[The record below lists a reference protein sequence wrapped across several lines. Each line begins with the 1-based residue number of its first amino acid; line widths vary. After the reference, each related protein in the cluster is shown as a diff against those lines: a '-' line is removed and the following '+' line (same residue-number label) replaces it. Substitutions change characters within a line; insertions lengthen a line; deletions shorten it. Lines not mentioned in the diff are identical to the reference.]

1 MRYKIR
7 VILDNDND
15 EDVFK
20 DFEVSKNI
28 NLTKFHEYIKKE
40 FNLQGSEMASFYS
53 VDENWDTLIEYTL
66 VPFDD
71 NSVPM
76 EKLSLH
82 DILNNNESS
91 ILYVY
96 DFMNM
101 WTFFIE
107 LLNETSKKKNE
118 SQISLFFSKGEV
130 PKIPPKKNF
139 SNDQKEHLFA
149 TSVIAISAKLAKSDG
164 KISKSEILAFKKIF
178 EFPAEDEKAISNIFN
193 SAKENIDDY
202 KDIAEQVYIVFKS
215 DKGLLF
221 ELLNS
226 LFSIAYADGELHPKE
241 KVMLSDIAKVF
252 QISGNEF
259 EILNN
264 IFEAKVASD
273 KNSINRSYKI
283 LGLSE
288 NASLEQV
295 SNQYRKLIKEYH
307 PDKLQGMGLPKEFI
321 ELANQKL
328 SAINKAY
335 TEIKNNE
342 KKSKL

>member
-1 MRYKIR
+1 MSIWGKLIGGAAGMALGGPIGA
-7 VILDNDND
+7 ILGIAAGHGVDK
-15 EDVFK
+15 VR
-20 DFEVSKNI
+20 
-28 NLTKFHEYIKKE
+28 KFDA
-40 FNLQGSEMASFYS
+40 G
-53 VDENWDTLIEYTL
+53 
-66 VPFDD
+66 
-71 NSVPM
+71 
-76 EKLSLH
+76 
-82 DILNNNESS
+82 ES
-91 ILYVY
+91 
-96 DFMNM
+96 N
-101 WTFFIE
+101 
-107 LLNETSKKKNE
+107 
-118 SQISLFFSKGEV
+118 
-130 PKIPPKKNF
+130 KNF
-139 SNDQKEHLFA
+139 SNDQKEQIFA
-149 TSVIAISAKLAKSDG
+149 TSVIAISAKLAKADG

-202 KDIAEQVYIVFKS
+202 KDVAEQVYKVFKS
-215 DKGLLF
+215 DRGLLF

-241 KVMLSDIAKVF
+241 KVMLFEIAKVF

-259 EILNN
+259 ESLNN
-264 IFEAKVASD
+264 IFEAKISTD
-273 KNSINRSYKI
+273 NTSINRSYKI
-283 LGLSE
+283 LGLSK

-342 KKSKL
+342 NKNKL

>member
-1 MRYKIR
+1 MSIWGKLIGGAAGMALGGPIGA
-7 VILDNDND
+7 ILGIAAGHGVDKVKKFDSD
-15 EDVFK
+15 E
-20 DFEVSKNI
+20 SN
-28 NLTKFHEYIKKE
+28 
-40 FNLQGSEMASFYS
+40 
-53 VDENWDTLIEYTL
+53 
-66 VPFDD
+66 
-71 NSVPM
+71 
-76 EKLSLH
+76 
-82 DILNNNESS
+82 
-91 ILYVY
+91 
-96 DFMNM
+96 
-101 WTFFIE
+101 
-107 LLNETSKKKNE
+107 
-118 SQISLFFSKGEV
+118 
-130 PKIPPKKNF
+130 KNF
-139 SNDQKEHLFA
+139 SNDQKEQIFA
-149 TSVIAISAKLAKSDG
+149 TSVIAISAKLAKADG

-202 KDIAEQVYIVFKS
+202 KDIAEQVYKVFKS
-215 DKGLLF
+215 DRGLLF

-241 KVMLSDIAKVF
+241 RDMLFEIAKVF

-259 EILNN
+259 ESLNN
-264 IFEAKVASD
+264 IFEEKISTD
-273 KNSINRSYKI
+273 NTSINRSYKI

>member
-1 MRYKIR
+1 MSIWGKLIGGAAGMALGGPIGA
-7 VILDNDND
+7 ILGIAAGHGVDKVRKFDAD
-15 EDVFK
+15 E
-20 DFEVSKNI
+20 SN
-28 NLTKFHEYIKKE
+28 
-40 FNLQGSEMASFYS
+40 
-53 VDENWDTLIEYTL
+53 
-66 VPFDD
+66 
-71 NSVPM
+71 
-76 EKLSLH
+76 
-82 DILNNNESS
+82 
-91 ILYVY
+91 
-96 DFMNM
+96 
-101 WTFFIE
+101 
-107 LLNETSKKKNE
+107 
-118 SQISLFFSKGEV
+118 
-130 PKIPPKKNF
+130 KNF
-139 SNDQKEHLFA
+139 SNDQKEQIFA
-149 TSVIAISAKLAKSDG
+149 TSVIAISAKLAKADG

-202 KDIAEQVYIVFKS
+202 KDIAKQVYQVFKS

-241 KVMLSDIAKVF
+241 KLMLSEIAKVF
-252 QISGNEF
+252 QISDNEF
-259 EILNN
+259 ESLNN
-264 IFEAKVASD
+264 IFEAKISKD
-273 KNSINRSYKI
+273 NTSKNRSYKI

-288 NASLEQV
+288 NASLEEV

-342 KKSKL
+342 KKNNL

>member
-1 MRYKIR
+1 MSIWGKLIGGAAGMALGGPIGA
-7 VILDNDND
+7 ILGIAAGHGVD
-15 EDVFK
+15 K
-20 DFEVSKNI
+20 VSKFDIDESN
-28 NLTKFHEYIKKE
+28 KK
-40 FNLQGSEMASFYS
+40 
-53 VDENWDTLIEYTL
+53 
-66 VPFDD
+66 
-71 NSVPM
+71 
-76 EKLSLH
+76 
-82 DILNNNESS
+82 
-91 ILYVY
+91 
-96 DFMNM
+96 
-101 WTFFIE
+101 
-107 LLNETSKKKNE
+107 
-118 SQISLFFSKGEV
+118 
-130 PKIPPKKNF
+130 F
-139 SNDQKEHLFA
+139 SNDQKEQIFA
-149 TSVIAISAKLAKSDG
+149 TSVIAISAKLAKADG

-202 KDIAEQVYIVFKS
+202 KGIAEQVYKVFKS
-215 DKGLLF
+215 DRGLLF

-241 KVMLSDIAKVF
+241 KVMLSEIAKIF
-252 QISGNEF
+252 QISDNEF
-259 EILNN
+259 ESLKN
-264 IFEAKVASD
+264 IFEAKISQD
-273 KNSINRSYKI
+273 NTSINRSYKI

-295 SNQYRKLIKEYH
+295 SNQYKKLIKEYH

>member
-1 MRYKIR
+1 MSIWGKLIGGAAGMALGGPIGA
-7 VILDNDND
+7 ILGIAAGHGVDKVRKFDID
-15 EDVFK
+15 E
-20 DFEVSKNI
+20 SN
-28 NLTKFHEYIKKE
+28 
-40 FNLQGSEMASFYS
+40 
-53 VDENWDTLIEYTL
+53 
-66 VPFDD
+66 
-71 NSVPM
+71 
-76 EKLSLH
+76 
-82 DILNNNESS
+82 
-91 ILYVY
+91 
-96 DFMNM
+96 
-101 WTFFIE
+101 
-107 LLNETSKKKNE
+107 
-118 SQISLFFSKGEV
+118 
-130 PKIPPKKNF
+130 KNF
-139 SNDQKEHLFA
+139 SNDQKEQIFA
-149 TSVIAISAKLAKSDG
+149 TSVIAISAKLAKADG

-202 KDIAEQVYIVFKS
+202 KDIAEQVYKVFKS
-215 DKGLLF
+215 DKELLF

-226 LFSIAYADGELHPKE
+226 LFSIAYADGELHSKE
-241 KVMLSDIAKVF
+241 KEMLSQIAKIF

-259 EILNN
+259 ESLNN
-264 IFEAKVASD
+264 IFEAKISKD
-273 KNSINRSYKI
+273 NTSINRNYKI

-288 NASLEQV
+288 NASLEQI

>member
-1 MRYKIR
+1 MALGGPIGA
-7 VILDNDND
+7 ILGIAAGHGVDKVRKFDND
-15 EDVFK
+15 E
-20 DFEVSKNI
+20 SN
-28 NLTKFHEYIKKE
+28 
-40 FNLQGSEMASFYS
+40 
-53 VDENWDTLIEYTL
+53 
-66 VPFDD
+66 
-71 NSVPM
+71 
-76 EKLSLH
+76 
-82 DILNNNESS
+82 
-91 ILYVY
+91 
-96 DFMNM
+96 
-101 WTFFIE
+101 
-107 LLNETSKKKNE
+107 
-118 SQISLFFSKGEV
+118 
-130 PKIPPKKNF
+130 KNF
-139 SNDQKEHLFA
+139 SNDQKEQIFA
-149 TSVIAISAKLAKSDG
+149 TSVIAISAKLAKADG

-202 KDIAEQVYIVFKS
+202 KDIAEQVYKVFKS
-215 DKGLLF
+215 DRGLLF

-241 KVMLSDIAKVF
+241 RDMLFEIAKVF

-259 EILNN
+259 ESLNN
-264 IFEAKVASD
+264 IFEAKIFKD
-273 KNSINRSYKI
+273 KTSKNRSYKI

-288 NASLEQV
+288 NASLEEV

>member
-1 MRYKIR
+1 MSIWGKLIGGAAGMALGGPIGA
-7 VILDNDND
+7 ILGIAAGHGVDKARKFDAD
-15 EDVFK
+15 E
-20 DFEVSKNI
+20 SN
-28 NLTKFHEYIKKE
+28 
-40 FNLQGSEMASFYS
+40 
-53 VDENWDTLIEYTL
+53 
-66 VPFDD
+66 
-71 NSVPM
+71 
-76 EKLSLH
+76 
-82 DILNNNESS
+82 
-91 ILYVY
+91 
-96 DFMNM
+96 
-101 WTFFIE
+101 
-107 LLNETSKKKNE
+107 
-118 SQISLFFSKGEV
+118 
-130 PKIPPKKNF
+130 KNF
-139 SNDQKEHLFA
+139 SNDQKEQIFA
-149 TSVIAISAKLAKSDG
+149 TSVIAISAKLAKVDG

-178 EFPAEDEKAISNIFN
+178 EFPAEDEEAISNIFN
-193 SAKENIDDY
+193 SAKKNIDDY
-202 KDIAEQVYIVFKS
+202 KDIAEQVYKVFKS
-215 DKGLLF
+215 DRGLLF

-241 KVMLSDIAKVF
+241 RDMLFEIAKVF

-259 EILNN
+259 DSLNN
-264 IFEAKVASD
+264 IFEEKISTD
-273 KNSINRSYKI
+273 NTSINRSYKI

>member
-1 MRYKIR
+1 MSIWGKLIGGAAGMALGGPIGA
-7 VILDNDND
+7 ILGIAAGHGVD
-15 EDVFK
+15 K
-20 DFEVSKNI
+20 VSKFD
-28 NLTKFHEYIKKE
+28 T
-40 FNLQGSEMASFYS
+40 
-53 VDENWDTLIEYTL
+53 DESN
-66 VPFDD
+66 
-71 NSVPM
+71 
-76 EKLSLH
+76 
-82 DILNNNESS
+82 
-91 ILYVY
+91 
-96 DFMNM
+96 
-101 WTFFIE
+101 
-107 LLNETSKKKNE
+107 
-118 SQISLFFSKGEV
+118 
-130 PKIPPKKNF
+130 KNF
-139 SNDQKEHLFA
+139 NNDQKEQIFA
-149 TSVIAISAKLAKSDG
+149 TSVIAISAKLAKADG

-202 KDIAEQVYIVFKS
+202 KDIAEQVYKVFKS
-215 DKGLLF
+215 DRGLLF

-241 KVMLSDIAKVF
+241 KVMLSEIAKIF
-252 QISGNEF
+252 QISDNEF
-259 EILNN
+259 ESLNN
-264 IFEAKVASD
+264 IFEAKISKDNA
-273 KNSINRSYKI
+273 SINRSYKI

-295 SNQYRKLIKEYH
+295 SNQYKKLIKEYH

>member
-1 MRYKIR
+1 MSIWGKLIGGAAGMALGGPIGA
-7 VILDNDND
+7 ILGIAAGHGVD
-15 EDVFK
+15 K
-20 DFEVSKNI
+20 VSKFD
-28 NLTKFHEYIKKE
+28 T
-40 FNLQGSEMASFYS
+40 
-53 VDENWDTLIEYTL
+53 DESN
-66 VPFDD
+66 
-71 NSVPM
+71 
-76 EKLSLH
+76 
-82 DILNNNESS
+82 
-91 ILYVY
+91 
-96 DFMNM
+96 
-101 WTFFIE
+101 
-107 LLNETSKKKNE
+107 
-118 SQISLFFSKGEV
+118 
-130 PKIPPKKNF
+130 KNF
-139 SNDQKEHLFA
+139 SNDQKEQIFA
-149 TSVIAISAKLAKSDG
+149 TSVIAISAKLAKADG

-178 EFPAEDEKAISNIFN
+178 EFPAEDEKAISDIFN

-202 KDIAEQVYIVFKS
+202 KDIAEQVYKVFKS
-215 DKGLLF
+215 DRGLLF

-241 KVMLSDIAKVF
+241 QVMLSEIAKVF
-252 QISGNEF
+252 EISGNEF
-259 EILNN
+259 ESLNN
-264 IFEAKVASD
+264 IFEAKVSKD
-273 KNSINRSYKI
+273 NTSINRSYKI

>member
-1 MRYKIR
+1 MSIWGKLIGGAAGMALGGPIGA
-7 VILDNDND
+7 ILGIAAGHGVD
-15 EDVFK
+15 K
-20 DFEVSKNI
+20 VSK
-28 NLTKFHEYIKKE
+28 F
-40 FNLQGSEMASFYS
+40 
-53 VDENWDTLIEYTL
+53 DTVEG
-66 VPFDD
+66 
-71 NSVPM
+71 N
-76 EKLSLH
+76 
-82 DILNNNESS
+82 
-91 ILYVY
+91 
-96 DFMNM
+96 
-101 WTFFIE
+101 
-107 LLNETSKKKNE
+107 
-118 SQISLFFSKGEV
+118 
-130 PKIPPKKNF
+130 KNF
-139 SNDQKEHLFA
+139 SNDQKEQIFA
-149 TSVIAISAKLAKSDG
+149 TSVIAISAKLAKADG

-202 KDIAEQVYIVFKS
+202 KGIAEQVYKVFKS
-215 DKGLLF
+215 DRGLLF

-241 KVMLSDIAKVF
+241 KVMLSEIAKIF
-252 QISGNEF
+252 QISDNEF
-259 EILNN
+259 ESLKN
-264 IFEAKVASD
+264 IFEAKISQD
-273 KNSINRSYKI
+273 NTSINRSYKI

>member
-1 MRYKIR
+1 MSIWGKLIGGAAGMALGGPIGA
-7 VILDNDND
+7 ILGLAAGHGVDR
-15 EDVFK
+15 
-20 DFEVSKNI
+20 VSKFD
-28 NLTKFHEYIKKE
+28 T
-40 FNLQGSEMASFYS
+40 
-53 VDENWDTLIEYTL
+53 DESN
-66 VPFDD
+66 
-71 NSVPM
+71 
-76 EKLSLH
+76 
-82 DILNNNESS
+82 
-91 ILYVY
+91 
-96 DFMNM
+96 
-101 WTFFIE
+101 
-107 LLNETSKKKNE
+107 
-118 SQISLFFSKGEV
+118 
-130 PKIPPKKNF
+130 KNF
-139 SNDQKEHLFA
+139 SNAQKEQIFA
-149 TSVIAISAKLAKSDG
+149 TSVIAISAKLAKADG

-202 KDIAEQVYIVFKS
+202 KDIAKQVYKVFKY

-241 KVMLSDIAKVF
+241 KVMLSEIAKVF
-252 QISGNEF
+252 QISVNEF
-259 EILNN
+259 ESLNN
-264 IFEAKVASD
+264 IFEEKISTDVT
-273 KNSINRSYKI
+273 SINRSYKI

>member
-1 MRYKIR
+1 MSIWGKLIGGAAGMALGGPIGA
-7 VILDNDND
+7 ILGIAAGHGVD
-15 EDVFK
+15 K
-20 DFEVSKNI
+20 VSKFDIDESN
-28 NLTKFHEYIKKE
+28 KK
-40 FNLQGSEMASFYS
+40 
-53 VDENWDTLIEYTL
+53 
-66 VPFDD
+66 
-71 NSVPM
+71 
-76 EKLSLH
+76 
-82 DILNNNESS
+82 
-91 ILYVY
+91 
-96 DFMNM
+96 
-101 WTFFIE
+101 
-107 LLNETSKKKNE
+107 
-118 SQISLFFSKGEV
+118 
-130 PKIPPKKNF
+130 F
-139 SNDQKEHLFA
+139 SNDQKEQIFA
-149 TSVIAISAKLAKSDG
+149 TSVIAISAKLAKADG

-178 EFPAEDEKAISNIFN
+178 EFPAEDEKAISDIFN

-202 KDIAEQVYIVFKS
+202 KGIAEQVYKVFKS
-215 DKGLLF
+215 DRGLLF

-241 KVMLSDIAKVF
+241 KVMLSEIAKIF
-252 QISGNEF
+252 QISDNEF
-259 EILNN
+259 ESLKN
-264 IFEAKVASD
+264 IFEAKISQD
-273 KNSINRSYKI
+273 NTSINRSYKI

>member
-1 MRYKIR
+1 MSIWGKLIGGAAGMALGGPIGA
-7 VILDNDND
+7 ILGIAAGHGVD
-15 EDVFK
+15 K
-20 DFEVSKNI
+20 VSK
-28 NLTKFHEYIKKE
+28 FD
-40 FNLQGSEMASFYS
+40 A
-53 VDENWDTLIEYTL
+53 DESN
-66 VPFDD
+66 
-71 NSVPM
+71 
-76 EKLSLH
+76 
-82 DILNNNESS
+82 
-91 ILYVY
+91 
-96 DFMNM
+96 
-101 WTFFIE
+101 
-107 LLNETSKKKNE
+107 
-118 SQISLFFSKGEV
+118 
-130 PKIPPKKNF
+130 KNF
-139 SNDQKEHLFA
+139 SNDQKEQIFA
-149 TSVIAISAKLAKSDG
+149 TSVIAISAKLAKADG

-202 KDIAEQVYIVFKS
+202 KDIAEQVYKVFKS
-215 DKGLLF
+215 DRGLLF

-241 KVMLSDIAKVF
+241 KDMLSEIAKVF

-259 EILNN
+259 ESLNN
-264 IFEAKVASD
+264 IFEAKISKD
-273 KNSINRSYKI
+273 NTSINRSYKI

>member
-1 MRYKIR
+1 MSIWGKLIGGAAGMALGGPIGA
-7 VILDNDND
+7 ILGLAAGHGVD
-15 EDVFK
+15 K
-20 DFEVSKNI
+20 VSK
-28 NLTKFHEYIKKE
+28 FD
-40 FNLQGSEMASFYS
+40 A
-53 VDENWDTLIEYTL
+53 DESN
-66 VPFDD
+66 
-71 NSVPM
+71 
-76 EKLSLH
+76 
-82 DILNNNESS
+82 
-91 ILYVY
+91 
-96 DFMNM
+96 
-101 WTFFIE
+101 
-107 LLNETSKKKNE
+107 
-118 SQISLFFSKGEV
+118 
-130 PKIPPKKNF
+130 KNF
-139 SNDQKEHLFA
+139 SNAQKEQIFA
-149 TSVIAISAKLAKSDG
+149 TSVIAISAKLAKADG

-202 KDIAEQVYIVFKS
+202 KDIAKQVYKVFKY

-241 KVMLSDIAKVF
+241 KVMLSEIAKVF
-252 QISGNEF
+252 QISVNEF
-259 EILNN
+259 ESLNN
-264 IFEAKVASD
+264 IFEEKISTDAT
-273 KNSINRSYKI
+273 SINRSYKI

-288 NASLEQV
+288 KASLEQV

-342 KKSKL
+342 KKNKL

>member
-1 MRYKIR
+1 MSIWGKLIGGAAGMALGGPIGA
-7 VILDNDND
+7 ILGIAAGHGVDKVRKFDAD
-15 EDVFK
+15 E
-20 DFEVSKNI
+20 SN
-28 NLTKFHEYIKKE
+28 
-40 FNLQGSEMASFYS
+40 
-53 VDENWDTLIEYTL
+53 
-66 VPFDD
+66 
-71 NSVPM
+71 
-76 EKLSLH
+76 
-82 DILNNNESS
+82 
-91 ILYVY
+91 
-96 DFMNM
+96 
-101 WTFFIE
+101 
-107 LLNETSKKKNE
+107 
-118 SQISLFFSKGEV
+118 
-130 PKIPPKKNF
+130 KNF
-139 SNDQKEHLFA
+139 SNGQKQQIFA
-149 TSVIAISAKLAKSDG
+149 TSVIAISAKLAKADG

-202 KDIAEQVYIVFKS
+202 KDIAEQVYKVFKS
-215 DKGLLF
+215 DRSLLF

-241 KVMLSDIAKVF
+241 RDMLFEIAKIF
-252 QISGNEF
+252 QITGNEF
-259 EILNN
+259 ESLNN
-264 IFEAKVASD
+264 IFEAKISTD
-273 KNSINRSYKI
+273 NTSMNRSYKI

-342 KKSKL
+342 KKNKL

>member
-1 MRYKIR
+1 MSIWGKLIGGAAGMALGGPIGA
-7 VILDNDND
+7 ILGIAAGHGVD
-15 EDVFK
+15 K
-20 DFEVSKNI
+20 VSK
-28 NLTKFHEYIKKE
+28 FD
-40 FNLQGSEMASFYS
+40 A
-53 VDENWDTLIEYTL
+53 DESN
-66 VPFDD
+66 
-71 NSVPM
+71 
-76 EKLSLH
+76 
-82 DILNNNESS
+82 
-91 ILYVY
+91 
-96 DFMNM
+96 
-101 WTFFIE
+101 
-107 LLNETSKKKNE
+107 
-118 SQISLFFSKGEV
+118 
-130 PKIPPKKNF
+130 KNF
-139 SNDQKEHLFA
+139 SNDQKEQIFA
-149 TSVIAISAKLAKSDG
+149 TSVIAISAKLAKADG

-202 KDIAEQVYIVFKS
+202 KDIAEQVYKVFKS
-215 DKGLLF
+215 DRGLLF

-241 KVMLSDIAKVF
+241 KDMLFEIAKVF

-259 EILNN
+259 ESLNN
-264 IFEAKVASD
+264 IFEAKISKD
-273 KNSINRSYKI
+273 NTSINRSYKI

>member
-1 MRYKIR
+1 MSIWGKLIGGAAGMALGGPIGA
-7 VILDNDND
+7 ILGIAAGHGVD
-15 EDVFK
+15 K
-20 DFEVSKNI
+20 VSKFD
-28 NLTKFHEYIKKE
+28 T
-40 FNLQGSEMASFYS
+40 
-53 VDENWDTLIEYTL
+53 DESN
-66 VPFDD
+66 
-71 NSVPM
+71 
-76 EKLSLH
+76 
-82 DILNNNESS
+82 
-91 ILYVY
+91 
-96 DFMNM
+96 
-101 WTFFIE
+101 
-107 LLNETSKKKNE
+107 
-118 SQISLFFSKGEV
+118 
-130 PKIPPKKNF
+130 KNF
-139 SNDQKEHLFA
+139 SNDQKEQIFA
-149 TSVIAISAKLAKSDG
+149 TSVIAISAKLAKADG

-202 KDIAEQVYIVFKS
+202 KDIAEQVYKVFKS
-215 DKGLLF
+215 DRGLLF

-241 KVMLSDIAKVF
+241 RDMLFEIAKVF

-259 EILNN
+259 ESLNN
-264 IFEAKVASD
+264 IFEEKISKD
-273 KNSINRSYKI
+273 NTSINRSYKI

-288 NASLEQV
+288 NASLIQV

-321 ELANQKL
+321 DLANQKL

>member
-1 MRYKIR
+1 MSIWGKLIGGAAGLALGGPIGA
-7 VILDNDND
+7 ILGIAAGHGVD
-15 EDVFK
+15 K
-20 DFEVSKNI
+20 VSKFDTDEI
-28 NLTKFHEYIKKE
+28 N
-40 FNLQGSEMASFYS
+40 
-53 VDENWDTLIEYTL
+53 
-66 VPFDD
+66 
-71 NSVPM
+71 
-76 EKLSLH
+76 
-82 DILNNNESS
+82 
-91 ILYVY
+91 
-96 DFMNM
+96 
-101 WTFFIE
+101 
-107 LLNETSKKKNE
+107 
-118 SQISLFFSKGEV
+118 
-130 PKIPPKKNF
+130 KNF
-139 SNDQKEHLFA
+139 SNDQKEQIFA

-178 EFPAEDEKAISNIFN
+178 EFPTEDEKAISSIFN

-202 KDIAEQVYIVFKS
+202 KDIAEQVYKVFKS
-215 DKGLLF
+215 DRGLLF

-241 KVMLSDIAKVF
+241 RDMLFEIAKVF
-252 QISGNEF
+252 QITSNEF
-259 EILNN
+259 ESLNN
-264 IFEAKVASD
+264 IFKAKISTD
-273 KNSINRSYKI
+273 NTHINRSYKI

-342 KKSKL
+342 KKNKL

>member
-1 MRYKIR
+1 MSIWGKLIGGAAGMALGGPIGA
-7 VILDNDND
+7 ILGIAAGHGVDKVRKFDAD
-15 EDVFK
+15 E
-20 DFEVSKNI
+20 SN
-28 NLTKFHEYIKKE
+28 
-40 FNLQGSEMASFYS
+40 
-53 VDENWDTLIEYTL
+53 
-66 VPFDD
+66 
-71 NSVPM
+71 
-76 EKLSLH
+76 
-82 DILNNNESS
+82 
-91 ILYVY
+91 
-96 DFMNM
+96 
-101 WTFFIE
+101 
-107 LLNETSKKKNE
+107 
-118 SQISLFFSKGEV
+118 
-130 PKIPPKKNF
+130 KNF
-139 SNDQKEHLFA
+139 SNDQKEQIFA
-149 TSVIAISAKLAKSDG
+149 TSVIAISAKLAKADG

-193 SAKENIDDY
+193 SAKKNIDDY
-202 KDIAEQVYIVFKS
+202 KDIAEQVYKVFKS
-215 DKGLLF
+215 DRGLLF

-241 KVMLSDIAKVF
+241 KDMLFEIAKVF

-259 EILNN
+259 ESLNN
-264 IFEAKVASD
+264 IFEAKVSSD
-273 KNSINRSYKI
+273 NTSINRSYKI

-342 KKSKL
+342 KKNKL

>member
-1 MRYKIR
+1 MSIWGKLIGGAAGMALGGPIGA
-7 VILDNDND
+7 ILGIAAGHGVD
-15 EDVFK
+15 K
-20 DFEVSKNI
+20 VSKFD
-28 NLTKFHEYIKKE
+28 T
-40 FNLQGSEMASFYS
+40 
-53 VDENWDTLIEYTL
+53 DESN
-66 VPFDD
+66 
-71 NSVPM
+71 
-76 EKLSLH
+76 
-82 DILNNNESS
+82 
-91 ILYVY
+91 
-96 DFMNM
+96 
-101 WTFFIE
+101 
-107 LLNETSKKKNE
+107 
-118 SQISLFFSKGEV
+118 
-130 PKIPPKKNF
+130 KNF
-139 SNDQKEHLFA
+139 SNDQKEQIFA
-149 TSVIAISAKLAKSDG
+149 TSVIAISAKLAKADG

-178 EFPAEDEKAISNIFN
+178 EFPAEDEKAISDIFN

-202 KDIAEQVYIVFKS
+202 KGIAEQVYKVFKS
-215 DKGLLF
+215 DRGLLF

-241 KVMLSDIAKVF
+241 KVMLFEIAKIF
-252 QISGNEF
+252 QISDNEF
-259 EILNN
+259 ESLKN
-264 IFEAKVASD
+264 IFEAKISQD
-273 KNSINRSYKI
+273 NTSINRSYKI

>member
-1 MRYKIR
+1 MSIWGKLIGGAAGMALGGPIGA
-7 VILDNDND
+7 ILGIAAGHGVDKVRKFDAD
-15 EDVFK
+15 E
-20 DFEVSKNI
+20 SN
-28 NLTKFHEYIKKE
+28 
-40 FNLQGSEMASFYS
+40 
-53 VDENWDTLIEYTL
+53 
-66 VPFDD
+66 
-71 NSVPM
+71 
-76 EKLSLH
+76 
-82 DILNNNESS
+82 
-91 ILYVY
+91 
-96 DFMNM
+96 
-101 WTFFIE
+101 
-107 LLNETSKKKNE
+107 
-118 SQISLFFSKGEV
+118 
-130 PKIPPKKNF
+130 KNF
-139 SNDQKEHLFA
+139 SNDQKEQIFA
-149 TSVIAISAKLAKSDG
+149 TSVIAISAKLAKADG

-178 EFPAEDEKAISNIFN
+178 EFPAEDEKAIRNIFN

-202 KDIAEQVYIVFKS
+202 KDIAEQVYKVFKY
-215 DKGLLF
+215 DRGLLF

-241 KVMLSDIAKVF
+241 RDMLFEIAKVF

-259 EILNN
+259 ESLIN
-264 IFEAKVASD
+264 IFEAKISKD
-273 KNSINRSYKI
+273 KTSKNRGYKI

-288 NASLEQV
+288 NASLEEV

>member
-1 MRYKIR
+1 MSIWGKLIGGAAGMALGGPIGA
-7 VILDNDND
+7 ILGIAAGHGVDKVRKFDTD
-15 EDVFK
+15 E
-20 DFEVSKNI
+20 SN
-28 NLTKFHEYIKKE
+28 
-40 FNLQGSEMASFYS
+40 
-53 VDENWDTLIEYTL
+53 
-66 VPFDD
+66 
-71 NSVPM
+71 
-76 EKLSLH
+76 
-82 DILNNNESS
+82 
-91 ILYVY
+91 
-96 DFMNM
+96 
-101 WTFFIE
+101 
-107 LLNETSKKKNE
+107 
-118 SQISLFFSKGEV
+118 
-130 PKIPPKKNF
+130 KNF
-139 SNDQKEHLFA
+139 SNDQKEQIFA
-149 TSVIAISAKLAKSDG
+149 TSVIAISAKLAKADG

-202 KDIAEQVYIVFKS
+202 KDIAEQVYKVFKS
-215 DKGLLF
+215 DRGLLF

-241 KVMLSDIAKVF
+241 KVMLSEIAKVF

-259 EILNN
+259 ESLNN
-264 IFEAKVASD
+264 IFEAKISKD
-273 KNSINRSYKI
+273 NTSINRSYKI